1 MIGRGC
7 GLNGEVCSLSCFGV
21 NFVLRM
27 NLFLFILFGF
37 KFNINIYLEIW
48 FCGKKG
54 FKWELMGG
62 NEEGDG

>member
-1 MIGRGC
+1 M
-7 GLNGEVCSLSCFGV
+7 

-62 NEEGDG
+62 NEEGMGEEGE